1 MDDRT
6 RQPAPDFTTPA
17 LVFLFINMLWI
28 FGVVW
33 ANWGLGAVALAGLAL
48 NHLITRLDRR
58 LARRR

>member
-28 FGVVW
+28 FGVLWVQ
-33 ANWGLGAVALAGLAL
+33 WGLDAVLLAGLVV
-48 NHLITRLDRR
+48 NHLITRLERR
-58 LARRR
+58 LTRRG

>member
-28 FGVVW
+28 FGVLWVQ
-33 ANWGLGAVALAGLAL
+33 WGLGAVLLAGLAV
-48 NHLITRLDRR
+48 NHLITRLERR
-58 LARRR
+58 LTRRG

>member
-28 FGVVW
+28 FAVLWVQ
-33 ANWGLGAVALAGLAL
+33 WGLGAVLLLGLAV
-48 NHLITRLDRR
+48 NHLITRLERR
-58 LARRR
+58 LRRRG